1 MFLIQMLVIL
11 CHNQSDGV
19 IMHDKLKL
27 RGVSCCFFLKN
38 SPTLQDISLP
48 EKKIPLSKNKSKRW
62 QSLVLHL
69 GDLHSLIIFRLSKK
83 RRSPSRMEA
92 MSSQCMPAL
101 SCELQ
106 SEENHFQK
114 RKIDCA
120 ACRVITGCVIE
131 GCIVFYLKRPILK
144 YLLSLCI
151 PGFKPLPIL
160 YVLLY
165 YYTVPSACTV
175 PCRPDSYF
183 RLQATLYAGLF
194 AVDGCTLQF
203 YSEV

>member
-1 MFLIQMLVIL
+1 MSLIQMLVIL

-19 IMHDKLKL
+19 LMHYKLKL

-38 SPTLQDISLP
+38 SPTLRDISVP
-48 EKKIPLSKNKSKRW
+48 EKKIPLSKNKSKCW
-62 QSLVLHL
+62 QSLVLHF

-83 RRSPSRMEA
+83 KESFTHGSPSRMEA
-92 MSSQCMPAL
+92 MSSQRRPAL
-101 SCELQ
+101 SCEVE

-120 ACRVITGCVIE
+120 ACHVITGCVIE
-131 GCIVFYLKRPILK
+131 GTIVFYLKRPILK

-160 YVLLY
+160 YMLLY

-183 RLQATLYAGLF
+183 RFQATLCCAL
-194 AVDGCTLQF
+194 DCTQDPLQ
-203 YSEV
+203 